1 MHKNQKVQRTVE
13 IAEARFADSV
23 VDVPVDMTA
32 SFYKVQKTA
41 VARREENRCRSE
53 DSRGPTV
60 SDREEL
66 GESVDVA
73 KTAQHPQLLAV
84 KKIVETP
91 DVHTVHDEPDT
102 RSPDA
107 EAVNTLE
114 GDRAAQSGER
124 RPECLGGG
132 KKETD
137 RSQEKQPEQGQ
148 QTEHLGRGGQPE
160 QRQQDGQEER
170 GKQCG
175 MRREK

>member
-91 DVHTVHDEPDT
+91 DVHTVHDGARHKES
-102 RSPDA
+102 RCGGGEHVGGRQGRA
-107 EAVNTLE
+107 EW
-114 GDRAAQSGER
+114 RAAPRVFGWR
-124 RPECLGGG
+124 
-132 KKETD
+132 
-137 RSQEKQPEQGQ
+137 
-148 QTEHLGRGGQPE
+148 
-160 QRQQDGQEER
+160 
-170 GKQCG
+170 
-175 MRREK
+175 